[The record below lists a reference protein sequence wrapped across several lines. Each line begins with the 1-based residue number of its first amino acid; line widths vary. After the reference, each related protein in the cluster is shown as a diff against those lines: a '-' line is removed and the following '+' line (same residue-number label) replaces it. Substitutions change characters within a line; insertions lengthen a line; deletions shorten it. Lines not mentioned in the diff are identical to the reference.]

1 MISFTWFLIVR
12 SFGLGLSRSSDK
24 ASEVLLY
31 FFYGQYPWST
41 KKYET
46 LADGKRKATKDVIRT
61 KPLVFFFH
69 KKLIAGRSRFSKN
82 IEVYFAEF
90 IEAFRN
96 SAGTWKTFLTD
107 KGEGS
112 PPMKYNILIE
122 DGLRYEPVHLTDPTT
137 SSLRRVCVSGLRVS
151 VIYPWVTPHS
161 GVPNIG
167 GEWNDGERLRGTL
180 RLPDFVSSW
189 VLTTSSGTVTG
200 FLISLIGKTWL
211 KRLRRDTSHSPMGK
225 TKKTLV
231 EPTSTTGT
239 PWLNRRLL

>member
-90 IEAFRN
+90 IKAFRN

-112 PPMKYNILIE
+112 PPMKYKILIE
-122 DGLRYEPVHLTDPTT
+122 DGLRYEPVHLTNPTT
-137 SSLRRVCVSGLRVS
+137 SLSPYAVCVCQV
-151 VIYPWVTPHS
+151 
-161 GVPNIG
+161 
-167 GEWNDGERLRGTL
+167 
-180 RLPDFVSSW
+180 FVW
-189 VLTTSSGTVTG
+189 VLFIHG
-200 FLISLIGKTWL
+200 
-211 KRLRRDTSHSPMGK
+211 
-225 TKKTLV
+225 
-231 EPTSTTGT
+231 
-239 PWLNRRLL
+239 